1 MLTTTEAALRGG
13 RWKPAKDS
21 SPCGSLWRYPMPAR
35 YFLRIAGVVV
45 GAVIAG
51 LLALPAAV
59 ALGDVWSRTVLG
71 AQWTGLDWDIGR
83 VLSAIGMLILA
94 WLVLLGLDEK
104 IRQWMSEK

>member
-1 MLTTTEAALRGG
+1 
-13 RWKPAKDS
+13 
-21 SPCGSLWRYPMPAR
+21 MPAR
-35 YFLRIAGVVV
+35 YFLRIASVVV
-45 GAVIAG
+45 GGVIAG

-83 VLSAIGMLILA
+83 VLAAIGMLILA

>member
-1 MLTTTEAALRGG
+1 
-13 RWKPAKDS
+13 
-21 SPCGSLWRYPMPAR
+21 MPAR
-35 YFLRIAGVVV
+35 YFLRIASVVV
-45 GAVIAG
+45 GSVIAG